1 MARPRTPN
9 VAIGSDEEGARR
21 PKGQRANFSEVIPP
35 SPLLGD
41 GKPNR
46 GPSKLELA
54 VIII

>member
-1 MARPRTPN
+1 MLDAIKPVMRKAREGTKAGGTEFGEVTYPPRL
-9 VAIGSDEEGARR
+9 R
-21 PKGQRANFSEVIPP
+21 K
-35 SPLLGD
+35 GD

>member
-1 MARPRTPN
+1 MPSVATGSVMRKVQGGLKAR
-9 VAIGSDEEGARR
+9 GAE
-21 PKGQRANFSEVIPP
+21 FSEVIPP
-35 SPLLGD
+35 PLLGD